1 VRSSFGRGRRA
12 SRAGP
17 GEPPRS
23 TSSAPPPEATPALEP
38 PRADPPAEAPVEQ
51 PITTSIPEPPAVAS
65 FDPFAVRPDEGE
77 LPPEWSALRSA
88 DVRDEDRPIG
98 WEEAAPREPRRARAE
113 PEPEPEPEP
122 PAVEAPPEPPPAPP
136 RASGP
141 GKPAARGHLRAVD
154 AGAGTGGGGPVTEG
168 ALAKAPQHDA
178 WSGVTP
184 PSRRGGSGRFLT
196 DVLVD
201 LGFVERELVDTAVE
215 AARGLGRPPE
225 RILLEQHA
233 INEDQL
239 ARAIGER
246 YGLDHLDLT
255 VFQVDMAASNLID
268 SAAAKRYEAVPV
280 SMVDDRTLL
289 VAMADPANV
298 LAVDDIAMLTR
309 LDVRPAVAS
318 REDIAALVARLDRFS
333 DSVREA
339 VDEQFEDD
347 EGEVVELRESAEEAP
362 VVKLVNSIIAQAAE
376 RGASDI
382 HFEPDG
388 RELRVRFRIDGVL
401 SVSTTIP
408 QRMVAGVVSR
418 TKIMAELD
426 IAEKRVPQDGRV
438 GLTIDGRHVDIRVV
452 TLPSVHGESIVMR
465 ILDKEKAQL
474 NLQKLGMQPGERDR
488 FERAISQSYGAVLA
502 TGPTGSGKSTTLY
515 AALGRLNTPEKNII
529 TIEDPVEYQLE
540 GITQVQ
546 VNPRAG
552 LTFANGLRSMMRA
565 DPDVIMV
572 GEIRDGETAQIAIES
587 ALTGHLVL
595 STLHTNDAPTAI
607 TRLIEMGIE
616 PFLVASAID
625 CVVAQRLARTL
636 CSTCKKRTLVP
647 ADVLRESGFNVQ
659 YDLEAYEPVGCG
671 RCGGMGYKGR
681 LGLYEVMTVSE
692 EVRRLVLARASADE
706 ITEVAVREGMQRLRD
721 DGLAKVKAGLT
732 SLAEVARVTGTS

>member
-1 VRSSFGRGRRA
+1 MRSA
-12 SRAGP
+12 DPA
-17 GEPPRS
+17 E
-23 TSSAPPPEATPALEP
+23 EATPVA
-38 PRADPPAEAPVEQ
+38 AAP
-51 PITTSIPEPPAVAS
+51 SIPPS
-65 FDPFAVRPDEGE
+65 
-77 LPPEWSALRSA
+77 
-88 DVRDEDRPIG
+88 
-98 WEEAAPREPRRARAE
+98 AAPES
-113 PEPEPEPEP
+113 
-122 PAVEAPPEPPPAPP
+122 PATTEQLTPSAPEPPPPPPRTRIAPP
-136 RASGP
+136 LPTTHTGP
-141 GKPAARGHLRAVD
+141 PHLRAI
-154 AGAGTGGGGPVTEG
+154 GPDDHAPIDG
-168 ALAKAPQHDA
+168 ALAKAPQHHEE
-178 WSGVTP
+178 WNGVTH

-196 DVLVD
+196 DVLID
-201 LGFVERELVDTAVE
+201 LGFVDQTRVE
-215 AARGLGRPPE
+215 AAVDAARSTGKPPE
-225 RILLEQHA
+225 RILLEQNA
-233 INEDQL
+233 ITEDQF

-246 YGLDHLDLT
+246 YGLDHLDLNA
-255 VFQVDMAASNLID
+255 FPIDMAAANLID

-280 SMVDDRTLL
+280 AFTDDKRGLI

-309 LDVRPAVAS
+309 LDVKPSVAS
-318 REDIAALVARLDRFS
+318 REDIATLVARLDRFG

-339 VDEQFEDD
+339 VDEEHEQDD
-347 EGEVVELRESAEEAP
+347 GEVVELHESADDAP
-362 VVKLVNSIIAQAAE
+362 IVKLVNSIIAQAAE

-408 QRMVAGVVSR
+408 SRMVAGVLSR

-426 IAEKRVPQDGRV
+426 IAEKRIPQDGRV
-438 GLTIDGRHVDIRVV
+438 SLTIDGRHVDIRVV

-465 ILDKEKAQL
+465 ILDKSNVQIDL
-474 NLQKLGMQPGERDR
+474 DKLGMQTAERDR
-488 FERAISQSYGAVLA
+488 FRRAFSQSYGAVLA

-515 AALGRLNTPEKNII
+515 AALQQLNTTEKNII

-552 LTFANGLRSMMRA
+552 LTFATGLRSMMRA
-565 DPDVIMV
+565 DPDIIMV

-607 TRLIEMGIE
+607 TRLVEMGIE

-636 CSTCKKRTLVP
+636 CSTCKKRVIVP
-647 ADVLRESGFNVQ
+647 AQVLRESGFNATLDV
-659 YDLEAYEPVGCG
+659 ECYEPVGCG

-681 LGLYEVMTVSE
+681 LGLYEVMTMNE
-692 EVRRLVLARASADE
+692 EIRSLVLQRAPADE
-706 ITEVAVREGMQRLRD
+706 IARLAMREGMRRLRD
-721 DGLAKVKAGLT
+721 DGFEKVKAGLT
-732 SLAEVARVTGTS
+732 SLAEVARVTGTM

>member
-1 VRSSFGRGRRA
+1 M
-12 SRAGP
+12 
-17 GEPPRS
+17 
-23 TSSAPPPEATPALEP
+23 
-38 PRADPPAEAPVEQ
+38 
-51 PITTSIPEPPAVAS
+51 
-65 FDPFAVRPDEGE
+65 FDPFAQPADAE
-77 LPPEWSALRSA
+77 LPPEWSAMRGA
-88 DVRDEDRPIG
+88 DEPP
-98 WEEAAPREPRRARAE
+98 AAPEPRA
-113 PEPEPEPEP
+113 PEP
-122 PAVEAPPEPPPAPP
+122 PDAAEEPPAPEAPPSRPSFAVPESPAP
-136 RASGP
+136 
-141 GKPAARGHLRAVD
+141 KPAGVPHLRAV
-154 AGAGTGGGGPVTEG
+154 GPGDTDG
-168 ALAKAPQHDA
+168 ALAKVPDHHEE
-178 WSGVTP
+178 WNGVTP

-201 LGFVERELVDTAVE
+201 LGFVERSRVDAAVE
-215 AARGLGRPPE
+215 AARSTGKQPE
-225 RILLEQHA
+225 RVLLEQDA
-233 INEDQL
+233 LTEDQL

-255 VFQVDMAASNLID
+255 VFRIDMAAANLID
-268 SAAAKRYEAVPV
+268 SSAAKRYEAVPV
-280 SMVDDRTLL
+280 AFADDAKRALI

-309 LDVRPAVAS
+309 LDIRPAVAS
-318 REDIAALVARLDRFS
+318 REDIATLIARLDRFG

-339 VDEQFEDD
+339 VDEETQEQDD
-347 EGEVVELRESAEEAP
+347 GEVVELHESAEDAP
-362 VVKLVNSIIAQAAE
+362 IVKLVNSIIAQAAE

-408 QRMVAGVVSR
+408 TRMVAGVVSR

-438 GLTIDGRHVDIRVV
+438 SLTIDGRHVDIRVV

-465 ILDKEKAQL
+465 ILDKSNVKIDL
-474 NLQKLGMQPGERDR
+474 DKLGMQAGERAR
-488 FERAISQSYGAVLA
+488 FSEAFSQSYGAVLA

-515 AALGRLNTPEKNII
+515 AALQQLNTTEKNII

-546 VNPRAG
+546 VNPKAG

-565 DPDVIMV
+565 DPDIIMV
-572 GEIRDGETAQIAIES
+572 GEIRDGETAQIAVES

-625 CVVAQRLARTL
+625 CV
-636 CSTCKKRTLVP
+636 
-647 ADVLRESGFNVQ
+647 
-659 YDLEAYEPVGCG
+659 
-671 RCGGMGYKGR
+671 
-681 LGLYEVMTVSE
+681 
-692 EVRRLVLARASADE
+692 
-706 ITEVAVREGMQRLRD
+706 
-721 DGLAKVKAGLT
+721 
-732 SLAEVARVTGTS
+732 

>member
-1 VRSSFGRGRRA
+1 MRGGEPA
-12 SRAGP
+12 SEQEPASPAESRALE
-17 GEPPRS
+17 EP
-23 TSSAPPPEATPALEP
+23 TPA
-38 PRADPPAEAPVEQ
+38 A
-51 PITTSIPEPPAVAS
+51 PEPPLVVEES
-65 FDPFAVRPDEGE
+65 
-77 LPPEWSALRSA
+77 LRA
-88 DVRDEDRPIG
+88 
-98 WEEAAPREPRRARAE
+98 
-113 PEPEPEPEP
+113 
-122 PAVEAPPEPPPAPP
+122 PEPPPPPP
-136 RASGP
+136 RTRIAQPTPTHAGP
-141 GKPAARGHLRAVD
+141 PHLRAI
-154 AGAGTGGGGPVTEG
+154 GPNDDSPIDG
-168 ALAKAPQHDA
+168 ALAKAPQHEE
-178 WSGVTP
+178 WNGVTP

-201 LGFVERELVDTAVE
+201 LGFIEQPRVDAAVE
-215 AARGLGRPPE
+215 AARTSGRPPE
-225 RILLEQHA
+225 RVLLEQDA
-233 INEDQL
+233 ITEDQL

-255 VFQVDMAASNLID
+255 AFPIDMAAANLID
-268 SAAAKRYEAVPV
+268 SSAAKRYEAVPV
-280 SMVDDRTLL
+280 AFTEDKRAVI

-309 LDVRPAVAS
+309 LDVRPAVSS
-318 REDIAALVARLDRFS
+318 REDIATLVARLDRFG

-339 VDEQFEDD
+339 VEEEHQDD
-347 EGEVVELRESAEEAP
+347 GEVVELHESAEDAP

-408 QRMVAGVVSR
+408 SRMVAGVISR
-418 TKIMAELD
+418 VKIMAELD
-426 IAEKRVPQDGRV
+426 IAEKRIPQDGRV
-438 GLTIDGRHVDIRVV
+438 SLSVDGRHVDIRVV

-465 ILDKEKAQL
+465 ILDKSNVQIDL
-474 NLQKLGMQPGERDR
+474 DKLGMQTGERDR
-488 FERAISQSYGAVLA
+488 FREAFSQSYGAVLA

-515 AALGRLNTPEKNII
+515 AALQQLNTTEKNII

-565 DPDVIMV
+565 DPDIIMV

-607 TRLIEMGIE
+607 TRLVEMGIE
-616 PFLVASAID
+616 PFLVASALD

-636 CSTCKKRTLVP
+636 CATCKKRTIVP
-647 ADVLRESGFNVQ
+647 VDVLRANGFANVS
-659 YDLEAYEPVGCG
+659 YDIEAYEPVGCG

-692 EVRRLVLARASADE
+692 QIRKLVLQRAAADE
-706 ITEVAVREGMQRLRD
+706 IAAVAMGEGMRRLRD
-721 DGLAKVKAGLT
+721 DGFEKVKAGLT
-732 SLAEVARVTGTS
+732 SLAEVARVTGTT